1 MTSITDASPQEARAR
16 QTLERVASGLAGG
29 GVAGMAEIVK
39 LVEALAANASHITVS
54 EMAELIEKDVV
65 VAAFGR
71 VAKNT
76 LRPIATT
83 ARRLTADTTSFLVRD
98 HLTLGLFAIDPRFLS
113 TLTAQSGLFLMLRAP
128 ICDEPVRELCGA

>member
-1 MTSITDASPQEARAR
+1 MVASASPAFTVAPTVVLTAVTCPDTGKLRSDSICGASVPVID
-16 QTLERVASGLAGG
+16 TLTVWVVFVAL
-29 GVAGMAEIVK
+29 
-39 LVEALAANASHITVS
+39 TVC
-54 EMAELIEKDVV
+54 EKDVV